1 MPLLTTNYALEKAVG
16 DDLAFD
22 YLTVDLAATLDTID
36 AQLAVASAATL
47 TGKTL
52 TSPIINTPV
61 VSGGS
66 WSSPALTGGTI
77 TSPTLAGTI
86 AGTPTWS
93 SPQAMSITG
102 NAASATT
109 ADAVAANAL
118 TGTTLA
124 SNVVASSLTSL
135 GTLTALGLVSAAVI
149 DFGSS
154 NYSITHSV
162 GLLTFSGPLAIG
174 GALSGVTTLATSSTI
189 NSQTISATANFTG
202 TVTVATSV
210 LPDADGGAVLGA
222 SGTGW
227 SNLFLAEGAVIN
239 WDAGDLTLT
248 QTGNVLA
255 LAGGT
260 LDMSNNLIS
269 NIGAAGTD
277 FTATGG
283 LTLADTLTVTAGNL
297 VMTVGDIIV
306 ITAASI
312 RLDGN
317 ASGNTY
323 IREESADVVAI
334 TAGGTVAA
342 RFNVGSVTITSG
354 LTVTAGG
361 ATITAGNL
369 GIGAAGADAGIGAY
383 IATTTL
389 TGTTQTGVHSRV
401 TFSSA
406 ATVAGNAILAQV
418 RTAAAAYTMTNAY
431 GAFVDNANIGAASA
445 ITNLYGIYITA
456 QSGASTL
463 NIGLYNAGTTT
474 LVGNTDL
481 GVAGATLGVL
491 KFNGNTSG
499 TITVQSAAA
508 AGTWTFTLPPDD
520 GDAGEQLQTNGSGVT
535 TWEAAASERKYKL
548 LGAMPTPQWGLEAI
562 LRMPIHSFHYDPKS
576 GKAKD
581 FATEYYGV
589 VADEAPL
596 VMHWGGTIFNEISAF
611 GLTTLA
617 IQRHEQRIAQLE
629 AENREL
635 RQLVGAI

>member
-1 MPLLTTNYALEKAVG
+1 MSLLTTNYALKKAVG

-283 LTLADTLTVTAGNL
+283 LTLADTLTVTAG
-297 VMTVGDIIV
+297 
-306 ITAASI
+306 
-312 RLDGN
+312 
-317 ASGNTY
+317 
-323 IREESADVVAI
+323 
-334 TAGGTVAA
+334 
-342 RFNVGSVTITSG
+342 
-354 LTVTAGG
+354 G
-361 ATITAGNL
+361 ATIT
-369 GIGAAGADAGIGAY
+369 GAFDQSG
-383 IATTTL
+383 
-389 TGTTQTGVHSRV
+389 GTAEFENTNGSVISLKRTSNV
-401 TFSSA
+401 A
-406 ATVAGNAILAQV
+406 ATSVPGTV
-418 RTAAAAYTMTNAY
+418 R
-431 GAFVDNANIGAASA
+431 
-445 ITNLYGIYITA
+445 ITA
-456 QSGASTL
+456 Q
-463 NIGLYNAGTTT
+463 
-474 LVGNTDL
+474 
-481 GVAGATLGVL
+481 
-491 KFNGNTSG
+491 
-499 TITVQSAAA
+499 
-508 AGTWTFTLPPDD
+508 
-520 GDAGEQLQTNGSGVT
+520 
-535 TWEAAASERKYKL
+535 
-548 LGAMPTPQWGLEAI
+548 
-562 LRMPIHSFHYDPKS
+562 
-576 GKAKD
+576 
-581 FATEYYGV
+581 
-589 VADEAPL
+589 
-596 VMHWGGTIFNEISAF
+596 
-611 GLTTLA
+611 
-617 IQRHEQRIAQLE
+617 
-629 AENREL
+629 
-635 RQLVGAI
+635 